1 MEMNRK
7 ILVLALQAVLMVMA
21 LEVFASWESNG
32 PYGGRMM
39 SAVRVGN
46 DLFAGTF
53 GGAAGIH
60 KSSDNGANW
69 NLVAENMQSA
79 QLFTD
84 GTSLYAVSWHI
95 IYRSDDAGATW
106 ASISPNFGSTWGF
119 HFIDFAGDYLIYFNK
134 NKVYRTTTQN
144 PSWADW
150 EDVSGVF
157 TSDNLIISSFVIQNN
172 SIIVGVEYPNSINKG
187 GIFRSTDFGSTW
199 TQINNGYGLWFQ
211 GSLMTDRFPS
221 VWALE
226 YHEGTLFAG
235 SRNFNAAPQG
245 LWKSIDNGD
254 SWTHVGFLNNAEP
267 RTILSFSGNIFV
279 GTSSKGIY
287 KSTNGGTTW
296 TQKNGALNLHHYFL
310 VRQLFEGN
318 NNSIIAVTD
327 ISIFK
332 SYDSGENW
340 VVSQNGINE
349 MGTDGFGTIDEDLFM
364 SSFQGGIFKS
374 TDNGQSWTDINPDGI
389 TALRYMTVMES
400 ILWLTNSSTGGI
412 NFTSGD
418 NGDTWH
424 FITPPSGGSFD
435 SYIENNQYLL
445 VTTNAEDGGIA
456 RSVNL
461 GQTWETLSVNNGA
474 AAPKRLTKFGDAIY
488 VGDHN
493 SGYIWRSTDNGLT
506 WAATGATGFP
516 WGATVTGKDNYV
528 YLSGNDAY
536 PGIFRS
542 NDNGLTFTLLENKG
556 FIEVYSDYIHQK
568 WFDNVTNKWITRRSY
583 NYGDTWE
590 IVSGKFFGGNQYYL
604 IQANGLL
611 YAASNQQILQSAD
624 DGDTWIGIP
633 SPPASDILSHMMHV
647 VGSTIYQGTQNSG
660 LWYRNEPEA
669 IVQTLLAQNISV
681 ESVTITGTVNPNGSI
696 CTVGFEYG
704 ETTDYGFYVSA
715 IPETI
720 SGMNP
725 VYITAE
731 VFGLESNKTYH
742 FRAVAQNA
750 GGFYYGSNQTFII
763 NPVGVGNLNEQIA
776 IGTYPNPFSNQ
787 IHFSGFEQEVCVV
800 VYDLRGQIVLDM
812 QLGASKS
819 INTSELAAGIYFVK
833 VLGGN
838 NKILIQKMIKN

>member
-1 MEMNRK
+1 MKRK
-7 ILVLALQAVLMVMA
+7 ILVLALQALLIVMA
-21 LEVFASWESNG
+21 LEVFASWESKG

-39 SAVRVGN
+39 SATKVGN

-53 GGAAGIH
+53 GGGAGIH
-60 KSSDNGANW
+60 KSIDNGESW
-69 NLVAENMQSA
+69 TLIAENMQST

-95 IYRSDDAGATW
+95 IYRSDDAGETW
-106 ASISPNFGSTWGF
+106 APISPNFQSTWGF
-119 HFIDFAGDYLIYFNK
+119 HFIDFAGDYLVYFNK
-134 NKVYRTTTQN
+134 NKVYRTATQN

-157 TSDNLIISSFVIQNN
+157 TSDNLTISSVAIQNN
-172 SIIVGVEYPNSINKG
+172 TIIAGVEYPSTTDKG
-187 GIFRSTDFGSTW
+187 GFYRSTDFGSTW

-226 YHEGTLFAG
+226 YHEGALYAG
-235 SRNFNAAPQG
+235 LRRFNGVPQG
-245 LWKSIDNGD
+245 MWKSIDNGD
-254 SWTHVGFLNNAEP
+254 SWTHIGFLNNAEP
-267 RTILSFSGNIFV
+267 TEILSFNGSLIV
-279 GTSSKGIY
+279 GTTSHGFY
-287 KSTNGGTTW
+287 KSTDGGNTWSSKNGG
-296 TQKNGALNLHHYFL
+296 LNKHQYFL
-310 VRQLFEGN
+310 VRRLFEGN
-318 NNSIIAVTD
+318 NNSLIAVTD
-327 ISIFK
+327 ICLLK
-332 SYDSGENW
+332 SYDAGENW

-349 MGTDGFGTIDEDLFM
+349 LGTDGFGTIDEVIFM
-364 SSFQGGIFKS
+364 SSAQGGVFKS
-374 TDNGQSWTDINPDGI
+374 TDNGQSWIDINPSGI
-389 TALRYMTVMES
+389 TALRYVTVMES
-400 ILWLTNSSTGGI
+400 ILWLTNSSSEGI
-412 NFTSGD
+412 TFTSGD

-542 NDNGLTFTLLENKG
+542 NDNGLTFTLLDNKG
-556 FIEVYSDYIHQK
+556 FIEVYSNYIHQK

-611 YAASNQQILQSAD
+611 YAASNQQIFQSAD

-633 SPPASDILSHMMHV
+633 SPPVNDVRTHMMHV
-647 VGSTIYQGTQNSG
+647 VGSTIFQGTNASG
-660 LWYRNEPEA
+660 IWFRNEPQA
-669 IVQTLLAQNISV
+669 VVQTFPAQ
-681 ESVTITGTVNPNGSI
+681 VTETGVTLSGTVNPNGSI
-696 CTVGFEYG
+696 CWVGIEYG
-704 ETTDYGFYVSA
+704 ETIDYGYFVSA
-715 IPETI
+715 TPELIT
-720 SGMNP
+720 GVNP
-725 VYITAE
+725 VYITSE
-731 VFGLESNKTYH
+731 LIGLDTNKTYYY
-742 FRAVAQNA
+742 RVVAQNA
-750 GGFYYGSNQTFII
+750 NGFYYGNNQTFII
-763 NPVGVGNLNEQIA
+763 TPVGVGSLNEQIA
-776 IGTYPNPFSNQ
+776 KATYPNPFSNQ
-787 IHFSGFEQEVCVV
+787 IHISGFEQEVRVV